1 MANVL
6 EVVFFDHFFIQKNPR
21 FRPKFAQ
28 KHFLA
33 KNGPKFGRRYYEKE
47 EMVLVVAVVADPAG
61 MGQRWL
67 CWWWWLLYTPP
78 AGAGCIL
85 LFLDCYG

>member
-1 MANVL
+1 
-6 EVVFFDHFFIQKNPR
+6 
-21 FRPKFAQ
+21 
-28 KHFLA
+28 
-33 KNGPKFGRRYYEKE
+33 
-47 EMVLVVAVVADPAG
+47 MVLVVAVVADPAG

-78 AGAGCIL
+78 AGVGCIL